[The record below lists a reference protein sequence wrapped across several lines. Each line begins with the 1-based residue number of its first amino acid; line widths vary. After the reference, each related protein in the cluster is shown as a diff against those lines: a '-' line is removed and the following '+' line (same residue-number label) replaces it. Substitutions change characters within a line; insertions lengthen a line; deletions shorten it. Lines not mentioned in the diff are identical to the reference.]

1 MFNCHKNKC
10 HSAGLIGMHIVAV
23 AVIVA
28 TIASLCCLCKEKLSK
43 LFSRISR
50 CFCDCKEDCISA
62 CEDVKEDCL
71 DACDDIKDD
80 FFAQ

>member
-10 HSAGLIGMHIVAV
+10 HSCGLIGMHIVAV

-28 TIASLCCLCKEKLSK
+28 TIASLW
-43 LFSRISR
+43 FSRMSS

-62 CEDVKEDCL
+62 YEDVKEDCL
-71 DACDDIKDD
+71 DACDDIRDD